1 MPTFRHDSGLPVSTG
16 DPQKDIAGLRNAF
29 YGLEEELRYM
39 FNNLGEDNLG
49 TGLSSFLSSQ
59 MGDIAKSV
67 KFEVDIDGIV
77 AEVRKQVGGDYG
89 EILTRVELTAEGLRS
104 TSERVSKLENTQG
117 SVDESLK
124 TEIIQ
129 NAKSVTLSA
138 VAENYETKGN
148 VKTAVEDLQSAINV
162 EAGKIALC
170 ATKEDLS
177 TNYYSKTVIDQTF
190 ENITLTV
197 IDASGNET
205 SLKLSDGKLDLK
217 GMVTFTDL
225 KNNSNTVINGNY
237 IKTGT
242 ISAARLD
249 LSNYYTA
256 SEVSAEISGSEN
268 GILSTVSQT
277 YETIS
282 DANRIKNNL
291 ANNYYNKSTIDQKV
305 GAIKLS
311 VSTNGKEVSLTING
325 ETQKIDLSGYVTFTN
340 LSTNG
345 QTTINGGN
353 ITTGTIAAARLD
365 LSGVATISGLQNGT
379 TTINGGCITTGT
391 ISADRVTGGTLQGTT
406 IKGNTIIG
414 GSFTTETALDDGNKF
429 EVEIKNGRIVG
440 LSYNPSTL
448 LRGAKGF
455 LLDSSGIGVMNN
467 TGGLHSTVLSID
479 DSGDTHFDV
488 SGDLLLNAKIVGR
501 DADLDDVVANSV
513 AANQINGKAF
523 PGGYSLSEFANNAIS
538 MATAYTNSA
547 GTTGGADVSMDN
559 ITEKDSAGVFSRS
572 RYSNSY
578 GYGILCSKA
587 GYYLVSAHAVLSNK
601 VATGQSNTI
610 AIRKVVGGASTY
622 IARNSLATSEG
633 SVSGIV
639 YTQDISPMLFNL
651 EANSYLSMYVSN
663 SNFATTN
670 QGCYISAVYLGI

>member
-89 EILTRVELTAEGLRS
+89 EILTRVEITAEGLKS
-104 TSERVSKLENTQG
+104 ASERITKLENTQG

-138 VAENYETKGN
+138 VAETYETKGN
-148 VKTAVEDLQSAINV
+148 VKTAVDALQSAINV

-197 IDASGNET
+197 IDANGDET

-225 KNNSNTVINGNY
+225 ENNSNTVINGNY

-256 SEVSAEISGSEN
+256 SDVKAEISGSAN

-282 DANRIKNNL
+282 DANGIKSNL
-291 ANNYYNKSTIDQKV
+291 ANNYYPKSTIDQKID
-305 GAIKLS
+305 AISLS
-311 VSTNGKEVSLTING
+311 VSTSGKTVSLTING
-325 ETQKIDLSGYVTFTN
+325 KSQSIDLSGYATFT
-340 LSTNG
+340 
-345 QTTINGGN
+345 
-353 ITTGTIAAARLD
+353 D
-365 LSGVATISGLQNGT
+365 LSGSGT
-379 TTINGGCITTGT
+379 TTINGANIKTGS

-406 IKGNTIIG
+406 IKGNAIIG
-414 GSFTTETALDDGNKF
+414 GTISGTTISGGSFVCETALSNGNKF
-429 EVEIKNGRIVG
+429 EIQIENGSIIG
-440 LSYNPSTL
+440 LSYNPTTL
-448 LRGAKGF
+448 LKGAKGF
-455 LLDSSGIGVMNN
+455 LLDSFGIGVLNY
-467 TGGLHSTVLSID
+467 TGGLHSTLLWVD
-479 DSGDTHFDV
+479 DNGDTHFDI
-488 SGDLLLNAKIVGR
+488 SGDLLVDSKIDGR
-501 DADLDDVVANSV
+501 DADFENVVASTITTS
-513 AANQINGKAF
+513 QINGKAF
-523 PGGYSLSEFANNAIS
+523 PGGYSLSDFSNNGIS
-538 MATAYTNSA
+538 MATAYTNNA
-547 GTTGGADVSMDN
+547 GTSGGADVSMGN
-559 ITEKDSAGVFSRS
+559 ITEKDSVGVFSRS
-572 RYSNSY
+572 RYSTSY

-601 VATGQSNTI
+601 VATEQSNTI
-610 AIRKVVGGASTY
+610 AIRKVVGGTSTY
-622 IARNSLATSEG
+622 IARNSLVASAG
-633 SVSGIV
+633 SASGIV
-639 YTQDISPMLFNL
+639 YTQDISPMLVNL